1 MKNLNA
7 YELMG
12 LLKAKQIEKQL
23 KKQKGATMIEYA
35 LVIAGVAAIAAIL
48 FNDTTGTFTVK
59 IKEFIDGITLT
70 TPAEQG

>member
-12 LLKAKQIEKQL
+12 LLKAKQIEKQ
-23 KKQKGATMIEYA
+23 KGATMVEYA

-48 FNDTTGTFTVK
+48 FGSEGTFVTK
-59 IKEFIDGITLT
+59 IKGFIDEINLT
-70 TPAEQG
+70 TP